1 MNTSIENLFLPPALI
16 TSLGLMLAGQASAQ
30 TLTPLH
36 SFSGNDG
43 AGLNGLILSGN
54 TLYGATAG
62 STTFGQGTVF
72 AVRADGSGFSTL
84 YAFSGNDGAW
94 PNGLILSSNSLY
106 GTTYTGGDSAAGTVF
121 TLNTDGTGFTR
132 LYSFSAGTWDSS
144 GSAYVN
150 SDGAFPSGGL
160 VLSSNTLY
168 GTTGFGGTSG
178 EGTVFGVNTDG
189 TGFTT
194 LHAFTAISASYPY
207 GNSDGAFLQ
216 AGLILLGDSLYG
228 MAHQGGSANHGT
240 VFKVNTDGTGF
251 RTLHSFPS
259 IHSVAIPSV
268 WVLLNNALYG
278 TTISGPVY
286 EAGTV
291 FALNTNGTGFTTL
304 YSFTALNNGTNSDGA
319 GPSGLVL
326 SGNSL
331 YGTAGVGGNVGGGTI
346 FSILLPV
353 SPPQLTIISAGAN
366 IILTW
371 PTNAAGFTLQS
382 TTN

>member
-189 TGFTT
+189 TGF
-194 LHAFTAISASYPY
+194 
-207 GNSDGAFLQ
+207 
-216 AGLILLGDSLYG
+216 
-228 MAHQGGSANHGT
+228 
-240 VFKVNTDGTGF
+240 